1 MYFCGGFCH
10 FPLPL
15 NFSHTMKITIQ
26 RLNMDNSWWVDFN
39 GLRFLI
45 DPWLQG
51 VEVDFF
57 PWFNTQWHRT
67 KPLDAEAVPAYDFV
81 LITQKYPDHFHAQTL
96 LRLRPARLLVPASIE
111 QKVKKLLPEAE
122 VLTLQA
128 DTPRIF
134 GGPLS
139 LHFLPTSRRIDP
151 IYDALLLHNG
161 EESIFIATHGFD
173 LTPDKRQWL
182 SQQPPVSLLFTPF
195 NYYRLPV
202 WLGGV
207 VSPGMTGVQQLVE
220 AVKPRRVVAT
230 HDEDKFARGLVS
242 RFARIT
248 RSPAAAELM
257 QLPLLKD
264 RYLAIDHYS
273 SVVI

>member
-1 MYFCGGFCH
+1 
-10 FPLPL
+10 
-15 NFSHTMKITIQ
+15 MKITIQ

-51 VEVDFF
+51 VEIDFF

-67 KPLDAEAVPAYDFV
+67 KPLDPEHVPGYDFV

-96 LRLRPARLLVPASIE
+96 LRLQPARLVVPASIE

-122 VLTLQA
+122 VLTLRA
-128 DTPRIF
+128 DLPRLF

-161 EESIFIATHGFD
+161 QESIFIATHGFD
-173 LTPDKRQWL
+173 LRPEQRQWL

-207 VSPGMTGVQQLVE
+207 VSPGMTGVEQLV
-220 AVKPRRVVAT
+220 AVLNPKRVVAT
-230 HDEDKFARGLVS
+230 HDEDKFARGIVS
-242 RFARIT
+242 RFARVT

-264 RYLAIDHYS
+264 RYLTIDHYS